1 MYLTCIFPVTNLEK
15 SRKQIALIKKNSI
28 SMLFNS
34 LSKWVSSPCT
44 RHFLYRYHFVYFLLS
59 LRQIKIYIKS
69 FLFTCQRWNL
79 AGIGFN
85 WMNQIIFD
93 YDFTNLV
100 EHNCRISLHDGIS
113 CGILWFVHWNLA
125 GSWRCAYI
133 LQSIIVIYSTVWI
146 AINYRIENWNN
157 VQLLYCMFPNLIQS
171 NPIENVWAWA
181 YQYFSSLR
189 NMLHMYTIHC
199 IVYSLYFEKLKSM
212 EKTESSNIEFSQ
224 NPFSKHIFNTKLQF
238 ST

>member
-1 MYLTCIFPVTNLEK
+1 
-15 SRKQIALIKKNSI
+15 
-28 SMLFNS
+28 MLFNS

-59 LRQIKIYIKS
+59 LRQIKYYIKS

-171 NPIENVWAWA
+171 NPIENVWAWT

-189 NMLHMYTIHC
+189 NMLHMYYTLKNWNRWKKLNHQTLSFLKIH
-199 IVYSLYFEKLKSM
+199 F
-212 EKTESSNIEFSQ
+212 
-224 NPFSKHIFNTKLQF
+224 PNTF
-238 ST
+238 STQNSNFLHRTLCYSSQETHWIVKKNKAN